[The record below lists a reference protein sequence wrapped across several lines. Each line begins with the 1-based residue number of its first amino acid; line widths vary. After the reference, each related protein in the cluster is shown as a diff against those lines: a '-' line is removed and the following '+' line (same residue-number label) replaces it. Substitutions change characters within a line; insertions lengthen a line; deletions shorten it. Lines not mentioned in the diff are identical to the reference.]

1 MNPNAVPAP
10 PVHTHGT
17 HQSGRRYW
25 RLVARKNTPVQL
37 FSALPGAFN
46 LTSLSDSAGVA
57 GCGSDGAASTYPG
70 TAGNPCSSLS
80 NFPRSSGR
88 GLFSN

>member
-1 MNPNAVPAP
+1 MN
-10 PVHTHGT
+10 T
-17 HQSGRRYW
+17 
-25 RLVARKNTPVQL
+25 NTPVQL

-70 TAGNPCSSLS
+70 TAGNPCSSLAGRWS
-80 NFPRSSGR
+80 PLPAQLGR
-88 GLFSN
+88 GVRVPVPLGDA